1 MTEVKMLRK
10 NCTLDYKVDGDE
22 LTVFISGEIDH
33 YSAVRLRAEID
44 AKISEIRPRTTLLV
58 LEKIDFMDSSG
69 IGFIMG
75 RYARMQKLGGA
86 LRLINPSERVE
97 RICRLAGLERIVAIE
112 TNEKIG
118 ENNGN
123 DKNNSNNKESNGGGD
138 INGGKQ

>member
-33 YSAVRLRAEID
+33 YSAVRLRVEID

-123 DKNNSNNKESNGGGD
+123 DKNNSNKESNGGGD